1 MKKKVLKE
9 PTLVLM
15 AGLPGVGKT
24 TLARRLGEMSG
35 WVVLEKDN
43 LKDSLLE
50 DTALKEKVDEE
61 IVGWA
66 AYDNFFKLAEDFLL
80 KQHLSVILDSSALH
94 PFILKRAKELVACSG
109 ANFKPILCDVD
120 EPTRQDRLRTRPS
133 RISQSEAHRI
143 PREAFEQ
150 FDNLPEDTLRVC
162 TKTPLK
168 NYESEVLA
176 YVTEQEVATLNSH
189 PAY

>member
-1 MKKKVLKE
+1 MKTVLKE

-15 AGLPGVGKT
+15 AGLPGVGKS
-24 TLARRLGEMSG
+24 TLAFRLGQLLG
-35 WVVLEKDN
+35 WVVIEKDN
-43 LKDSLLE
+43 LKEPFLE
-50 DTALKEKVDEE
+50 DPVLKEKIDEE
-61 IVGWA
+61 TAGWA
-66 AYDNFFKLAEDFLL
+66 AYDSFLKIAEDILL
-80 KQHLSVILDSSALH
+80 NQHLSVILDSSALH